1 MKQVFLNDQFVDN
14 SNAKVSVL
22 DRGLLFGDSI
32 YEVIPVN
39 KGRMIGFDLHIE
51 RLNRSLTEVGM
62 STLFDVQKWK
72 EICQYLIEENGDLP
86 VYIQITRGAPAYR
99 SLHVAENTNQTI
111 IAFSLEP
118 EAHLDSSTLSV
129 DGYKVITAPD
139 IRWQRCD
146 IKSTSL
152 IASVMSYQSMKD
164 QANVNEVLMYDGE
177 NFLTEGCAVN
187 VFVAKNGTI
196 STPKLSNQLLPGITR
211 QILIDL
217 IKIDGS
223 FPIQER
229 EVPMQEVLNA
239 DEIFITSSTK
249 NIGSVIEVDGKPV
262 GSGKPGPLWHHCNSL
277 FKKGMHHY

>member
-1 MKQVFLNDQFVDN
+1 MKQVFLNDQFVAN

-72 EICQYLIEENGDLP
+72 EICQHLIEVNGDLP

-99 SLHVAENTNQTI
+99 SLQVAENTNQTV

-211 QILIDL
+211 HILINL
-217 IKIDGS
+217 LKTDGT

-229 EVPMQEVLNA
+229 EVSMQEVLNA